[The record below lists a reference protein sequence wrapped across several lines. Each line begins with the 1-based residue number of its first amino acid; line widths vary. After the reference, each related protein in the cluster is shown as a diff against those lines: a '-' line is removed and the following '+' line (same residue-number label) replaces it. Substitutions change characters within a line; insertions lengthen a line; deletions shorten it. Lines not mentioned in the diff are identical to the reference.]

1 MAFSE
6 AQERAIAHKDGPA
19 MVLAGPGSGKTLV
32 ITQRT
37 KYLIDTYQI
46 NPREILVI
54 TFTKAAAQ
62 EMQGRFQAI
71 GGRSGVTFGTF
82 HAVFFGILKH
92 AYHYTA
98 ANVMSE
104 DTRIKMIRE
113 IYTQRCAPSAC
124 AAGSSS
130 DPSARTA
137 GSVLS
142 AASGGSGSQG
152 GAHSGAAESANTETE
167 ADTISGIAAEIS
179 AVKNEHISLEHYYA
193 RSCSEDVF
201 RDVYR
206 CYEEMHR
213 QQRLLDFDDMLTYT
227 WELLTQRKD
236 ILHAWQERWHY
247 ILVDEFQDINLLQ
260 YEILRLLA
268 APRNNLF
275 IVGDDDQSIYRFRG
289 AKPEI
294 MLNFPKDYPQAET
307 ILLDQNFRSTGKVVS
322 GSLKVIEEN
331 NHRFSKKI
339 RYVRPEGTPIDI
351 REFQDPDH
359 ESLYLVQ
366 LIRKRAEEEHVP
378 YQDMAILVRTNQGA
392 GPIAERLTEF
402 NIPFLMRETLPSV
415 YEHWIAKDL
424 FAYLHLAYEGLERN
438 AFLRVMNHP
447 KRYISREAVAA
458 ATVRAPQAASPSRM
472 AAHSWQAE
480 PSSLYA
486 AGSLENMDAQKTVSF
501 AMLYE
506 FYREKEWMEEYLVN
520 FEADLKLLP
529 NLKPYAAVNYIRY
542 GMQYEKYL
550 QEYAALRRMKAEEL
564 IEILDEIQQGAKPY
578 ESVSEWY
585 AHIEDYKAALEENRR
600 KARKSGA
607 EAITIAT
614 LHASKGLEFPEVFL
628 PDVNE
633 GILPH
638 HRASLDADFEEERR
652 LFYVGMTRAKD
663 RLHIFYTKER
673 YGKKQEPSGFLDV
686 FLTDGEEV

>member
-37 KYLIDTYQI
+37 KYLIDTYQV

-62 EMQGRFQAI
+62 EMQGRFQTI
-71 GGRSGVTFGTF
+71 CGRGGVTFGTF

-113 IYTQRCAPSAC
+113 IYAQCSMSFTQTAQ
-124 AAGSSS
+124 GSSETIV
-130 DPSARTA
+130 R
-137 GSVLS
+137 
-142 AASGGSGSQG
+142 GSGYRPDALRDGSTPQG
-152 GAHSGAAESANTETE
+152 AVRPEMLNSSNTEME

-179 AVKNEHISLEHYYA
+179 AVKNEHVSLEHYYA

-206 CYEEMHR
+206 CYEETHR

-307 ILLDQNFRSTGKVVS
+307 ILLDKNFRSTGKVVD
-322 GSLKVIEEN
+322 GALRVIEEN
-331 NHRFSKKI
+331 SHRFSKKI
-339 RYVRPEGTPIDI
+339 RYVRPEGVPIDI

-366 LIRKRAEEEHVP
+366 QIRKRAEEEQVP

-424 FAYLHLAYEGLERN
+424 FAYLHLAYEGLDRTE
-438 AFLRVMNHP
+438 FLRVMNHP
-447 KRYISREAVAA
+447 KRYISRDAVTA
-458 ATVRAPQAASPSRM
+458 ATARTPRAASFSRQEMVPSRTMTAPSQAADS
-472 AAHSWQAE
+472 
-480 PSSLYA
+480 
-486 AGSLENMDAQKTVSF
+486 QKKISF
-501 AMLYE
+501 ELLREY
-506 FYREKEWMEEYLVN
+506 YRGKDWMEDYLVN

-529 NLKPYAAVNYIRY
+529 NLKPYAAINYIRY

-550 QEYAALRRMKAEEL
+550 REYATHRRMKPEEL

-578 ESVSEWY
+578 ETVSEWY
-585 AHIEDYKAALEENRR
+585 SHIEAYKTALEENRR
-600 KARKSGA
+600 KAQKSGA

-614 LHASKGLEFPEVFL
+614 LHASKGLEFSEVFL

-638 HRASLDADFEEERR
+638 HRASLEADFEEERR

-686 FLTDGEEV
+686 FLS

>member
-37 KYLIDTYQI
+37 KYLIDTYQV

-62 EMQGRFQAI
+62 EMQGRFGAI
-71 GGRSGVTFGTF
+71 CGRGGVTFGTF

-104 DTRIKMIRE
+104 ETRVRLIRD
-113 IYTQRCAPSAC
+113 ICAQCGARRA
-124 AAGSSS
+124 AAGAAVSG
-130 DPSARTA
+130 TA
-137 GSVLS
+137 G
-142 AASGGSGSQG
+142 
-152 GAHSGAAESANTETE
+152 GAAAEME

-193 RSCSEDVF
+193 RSCAEEVF
-201 RDVYR
+201 REVYR
-206 CYEEMHR
+206 RYEETHR

-227 WELLTQRKD
+227 WELLTQRQD

-294 MLNFPKDYPQAET
+294 MLNFPKDYPEAET
-307 ILLDQNFRSTGKVVS
+307 ILLDQNFRSAGKVVCAARR
-322 GSLKVIEEN
+322 VIEEN
-331 NHRFSKKI
+331 KHRFSKDI
-339 RYVRPEGTPIDI
+339 RFVRPEGLPIDI

-366 LIRKRAEEEHVP
+366 QIRKRAEEEQVP

-402 NIPFLMRETLPSV
+402 NIPFLMREALPSV
-415 YEHWIAKDL
+415 YDHWIAKDL
-424 FAYLHLAYEGLERN
+424 FAYFHLAYEGLDRAE
-438 AFLRVMNHP
+438 FLQVMNHP
-447 KRYISREAVAA
+447 TRYISRDAVSAA
-458 ATVRAPQAASPSRM
+458 CRGTPRTGASIAQNAEHAPQNR
-472 AAHSWQAE
+472 
-480 PSSLYA
+480 
-486 AGSLENMDAQKTVSF
+486 DARRQLSF
-501 AMLYE
+501 AALHEY
-506 FYREKEWMEEYLVN
+506 YRDKEWMEEHLVN

-550 QEYAALRRMKAEEL
+550 REYAAHRRMKPEEL
-564 IEILDEIQQGAKPY
+564 LEILDELQEGAKPY
-578 ESVSEWY
+578 ESVSEWK
-585 AHIEDYKAALEENRR
+585 AHIEEYRAALEENRR
-600 KARKSGA
+600 KVKKGET
-607 EAITIAT
+607 EAVTIAT

-638 HRASLDADFEEERR
+638 HRASLEADFEEERR

-673 YGKKQEPSGFLDV
+673 YGKKQEPSGFLDT
-686 FLTDGEEV
+686 LLE

>member
-62 EMQGRFQAI
+62 EMQGRFQTI
-71 GGRSGVTFGTF
+71 CGRGGVTFGTF

-104 DTRIKMIRE
+104 DTRMKMIRE
-113 IYTQRCAPSAC
+113 IYTQRSTSFTQT
-124 AAGSSS
+124 AGI
-130 DPSARTA
+130 SARSA
-137 GSVLS
+137 AYRPDASSEGSVPQ
-142 AASGGSGSQG
+142 AAVRPEMSD
-152 GAHSGAAESANTETE
+152 SANNETE
-167 ADTISGIAAEIS
+167 ADTIAGIAAEIS

-206 CYEEMHR
+206 SYEEIHR

-227 WELLTQRKD
+227 WELLTGRED

-307 ILLDQNFRSTGKVVS
+307 ILLDQNFRSTGKVV
-322 GSLKVIEEN
+322 GGALKVIGEN
-331 NHRFSKKI
+331 KHRFSKKI
-339 RYVRPEGTPIDI
+339 RYVRPDGIPIDI
-351 REFQDPDH
+351 REFQDPEH

-366 LIRKRAEEEHVP
+366 QIRKRAEEEGVP
-378 YQDMAILVRTNQGA
+378 WQDMAILVRTNQGA

-424 FAYLHLAYEGLERN
+424 FAYLHLAYEGLHRTE
-438 AFLRVMNHP
+438 FLRVMNHP
-447 KRYISREAVAA
+447 KRYISRDAVSA
-458 ATVRAPQAASPSRM
+458 ATVRPSRSAEEAYKK
-472 AAHSWQAE
+472 AAQPLRNTGTPGE
-480 PSSLYA
+480 I
-486 AGSLENMDAQKTVSF
+486 SF
-501 AMLYE
+501 ARLHAY
-506 FYREKEWMEEYLVN
+506 YRDKEWMEDHLVN

-550 QEYAALRRMKAEEL
+550 REYASARRLKAEEL
-564 IEILDEIQQGAKPY
+564 LEILDEIQQGAKPY

-585 AHIEDYKAALEENRR
+585 AHIEEYKAALEENRR
-600 KARKSGA
+600 KAQKNGA

-638 HRASLDADFEEERR
+638 HRASLEADFEEERR

-673 YGKKQEPSGFLDV
+673 YGKKLEPSGFLDA
-686 FLTDGEEV
+686 FLE

>member
-37 KYLIDTYQI
+37 KYLIDAYQI

-71 GGRSGVTFGTF
+71 CGRGGVTFGTF

-104 DTRIKMIRE
+104 DTRMKLIRE
-113 IYTQRCAPSAC
+113 LYAQCSA
-124 AAGSSS
+124 
-130 DPSARTA
+130 
-137 GSVLS
+137 S
-142 AASGGSGSQG
+142 AALDAS
-152 GAHSGAAESANTETE
+152 NMETE

-193 RSCSEDVF
+193 RSCSEDLF
-201 RDVYR
+201 RAIYSR
-206 CYEEMHR
+206 YEEAHR

-227 WELLTQRKD
+227 WELLTQRED
-236 ILHAWQERWHY
+236 ILHAWQDRWHY

-294 MLNFPKDYPQAET
+294 MLNFPNDYPQTET
-307 ILLDQNFRSTGKVVS
+307 ILLDQNFRSTGKVV
-322 GSLKVIEEN
+322 GGALRVIEEN
-331 NHRFSKKI
+331 RHRFSKKI
-339 RYVRPEGTPIDI
+339 RYVRPEGAPIDI

-366 LIRKRAEEEHVP
+366 QIRKRTEEENIP
-378 YQDMAILVRTNQGA
+378 YQDLAILVRTNQGA

-424 FAYLHLAYEGLERN
+424 FAYFHLAYEGLHRTE
-438 AFLRVMNHP
+438 FLRIMNHP
-447 KRYISREAVAA
+447 KRYISLDAVAA
-458 ATVRAPQAASPSRM
+458 ATARSPRPAASGSPTGAGAPQD
-472 AAHSWQAE
+472 QAPQGE
-480 PSSLYA
+480 
-486 AGSLENMDAQKTVSF
+486 VSF
-501 AMLYE
+501 AALYA
-506 FYREKEWMEEYLVN
+506 FYQDKDWMEDYLVR

-529 NLKPYAAVNYIRY
+529 KLKPYAAINYIRY

-550 QEYAALRRMKAEEL
+550 QEYAVQRRMKPEEL
-564 IEILDEIQQGAKPY
+564 LEILDELQQGAKPY
-578 ESVSEWY
+578 ETIADWY
-585 AHIEDYKAALEENRR
+585 AHIEEYRAALEENRQ
-600 KARKSGA
+600 KARKNGA

-638 HRASLDADFEEERR
+638 HRASLEADLEEERR

-673 YGKKQEPSGFLDV
+673 YGKKTGAVRIPGCF
-686 FLTDGEEV
+686 